1 MGMGWNKQKW
11 VREVVKWL
19 EVFSCK
25 TFALSLDSSTTALSK
40 AEDMLTNNKY
50 TTDARIVFEY
60 STIFV
65 RSDEKFN
72 VWANEVGLSESQLD
86 TIFA

>member
-1 MGMGWNKQKW
+1 
-11 VREVVKWL
+11 
-19 EVFSCK
+19 
-25 TFALSLDSSTTALSK
+25 
-40 AEDMLTNNKY
+40 MLTNGDY
-50 TTDARIVFEY
+50 SIDARIVWQY

-65 RSDEKFN
+65 RNDEKFN